1 MCTARER
8 FAREMALDGE
18 ALVRSQISITYP
30 VWDEFEDELN
40 WLDGFSEHVAVG
52 IRRISDRPANSEV
65 VDRWG
70 CHWTYPL
77 AALDGICD
85 GHPLADWDS
94 FSSMVFPDPST
105 YTDWGAAAERVE
117 QTKSRGGVA
126 GGGTEHGFFFL
137 RMTYLRGF
145 ENFLMDVAD
154 DAPRLRDLTRVV
166 EEYWLG
172 VVRRWVD
179 IGVDVINFGDDL
191 GLQFALAMSP
201 EHWRRVIKPTYRRL
215 FGYCR
220 ENGVRVGLHTDG
232 YIVDII
238 PDLLECGV
246 SLLNPQDLVNGLD
259 VLAREVKGKA
269 FLRLDVDR
277 QAVTVTGTPDGVD
290 SHILDCIRTLGNP
303 RGGLGL
309 IWGVYPGTPLAN
321 IEAGAKAMDR
331 YATYWCGK

>member
-1 MCTARER
+1 MQTARDR
-8 FAREMALDGE
+8 FMKEMASGGE
-18 ALVRSQISITYP
+18 GLVRSHISVTFP
-30 VWDEFEDELN
+30 VWEQFGDQLD
-40 WLDGFSEHVAVG
+40 WLGDFSEHVAVG

-77 AALDGICD
+77 EALDGICD
-85 GHPLADWDS
+85 GHPLAEWS
-94 FSSMVFPDPST
+94 RLTSTTFPDPAA
-105 YTDWGAAAERVE
+105 YTDWEAAAERVE
-117 QTKSRGGVA
+117 QVKRRGGVA
-126 GGGTEHGFFFL
+126 SGGTEHGFFFL

-154 DAPRLRDLTRVV
+154 SAPRLQELIRVV

-179 IGVDVINFGDDL
+179 IGVDIINFGDDL
-191 GLQFALAMSP
+191 GLQYALPMSP
-201 EHWRRVIKPTYRRL
+201 EHWRKIIKPTYRRL

-220 ENGVRVGLHTDG
+220 EHGVSVGLHSDG

-246 SLLNPQDLVNGLD
+246 SVLNPQDLVNGLD
-259 VLAREVKGKA
+259 ALSREAKGKA

-277 QAVTVTGTPDGVD
+277 QAVTVLGTPEEVD
-290 SHILDCIRTLGNP
+290 THILACIRTLGSP
-303 RGGLGL
+303 QGGLGL

-321 IEAGAKAMDR
+321 IESAARAMDR
-331 YATYWCGK
+331 YATHWCGR